1 MWFYKYNLHEKIAI
15 NEGID
20 FKILKYNRSIK
31 NHHLKKKR
39 KKKKS
44 QLAHKNLK
52 KEPQLPKVEEAG
64 WKKNN
69 MLMTCSRQ

>member
-15 NEGID
+15 YEGTD

-39 KKKKS
+39 KKGK
-44 QLAHKNLK
+44 AI
-52 KEPQLPKVEEAG
+52 
-64 WKKNN
+64 
-69 MLMTCSRQ
+69 